1 MFSSTFS
8 PPCQESSIVP
18 QHADADRAQQAM
30 VREAVGA
37 LLLEFERNTGSLGAA
52 LRSWTAR
59 LADHAEPAVLFT
71 APFRFP
77 MLQLPWW
84 VEVSCRKLVD
94 QDFQRDLI
102 RSSVAGYWFIRLTDG
117 VMDSHLARPALAAA
131 AGSLYH
137 EFEAPYHRRF
147 GPEHP
152 FWHHFRQS
160 WSEAASAAFLDAESS
175 ATVDDARFLAVA
187 ARKSAACKIPAAA
200 ALWQA
205 GRPERLAD
213 WMAVCDLLGAH
224 EQMLDDITD
233 WQRDR
238 DAGRAT
244 RLLSEARRHST
255 GPGGEV
261 AWIVSEGIDWAFA
274 RMAVWRT
281 QLAHLAHHLESP
293 DLLAFLHRRTAL
305 IADWSAQWRPALAAL
320 AGVAREFEDATFRSL
335 RTEVPSPVPENV
347 P

>member
-1 MFSSTFS
+1 
-8 PPCQESSIVP
+8 
-18 QHADADRAQQAM
+18 M
-30 VREAVGA
+30 VREAVAA
-37 LLLEFERNTGSLGAA
+37 LLLELERDTGSLGAA

-59 LADHAEPAVLFT
+59 LADHAEPARLFT
-71 APFRFP
+71 APVRFP

-84 VEVSCRKLVD
+84 VEASCRNEID
-94 QDFQRDLI
+94 ADFQRDLV
-102 RSSVAGYWFIRLTDG
+102 RSSVAGYWFIRLIDG

-137 EFEAPYHRRF
+137 EFEAPYRRWF

-152 FWHHFRQS
+152 FWNHFRHS
-160 WSEAASAAFLDAESS
+160 WSEAAAAAFLDAESS
-175 ATVDDARFLAVA
+175 GPVDDAGFLAVA

-205 GRPERLAD
+205 GRPERLSD

-224 EQMLDDITD
+224 EQMLDDVTD

-238 DAGRAT
+238 EAGRST
-244 RLLSEARRHST
+244 RLLSEARSHST

-261 AWIVSEGIDWAFA
+261 AWIVSEGIDWAFG
-274 RMAVWRT
+274 RMATWRT
-281 QLAHLAHHLESP
+281 QLAGLAVELDSI
-293 DLLAFLHRRTAL
+293 DLGAFLDQRAAL
-305 IADWSAQWRPALAAL
+305 IDQWSAQWRPALAAL
-320 AGVAREFEDATFRSL
+320 ADVAREFESASFRSL
-335 RTEVPSPVPENV
+335 RSLAPSPVPEMM